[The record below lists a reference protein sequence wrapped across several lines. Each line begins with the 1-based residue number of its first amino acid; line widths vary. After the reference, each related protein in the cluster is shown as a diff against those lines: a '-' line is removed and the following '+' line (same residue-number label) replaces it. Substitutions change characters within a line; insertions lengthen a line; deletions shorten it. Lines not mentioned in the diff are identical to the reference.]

1 MNSRASK
8 TGLLLINLGTPDSPS
23 VPDVRTYLADFLMD
37 PYVIDI
43 PKVFRWLLLH
53 GIILRTRPAKSAAAY
68 QNIWSKETGSP
79 LLYHSLELLK
89 KVRKQMGP
97 SWVVSL
103 GMRYG
108 KPNIE
113 SALAEIF
120 RDADVD
126 RLVIVPLYP
135 QYSLAATESSKAKV
149 LEILKNNFSG
159 RNIEPIFIQDFFDH
173 PAFLRAFASQAK
185 AALGDPNSWDHV
197 LLSYHGIPERH
208 VRKTDPTGTH
218 CLKSATCCDQITANN
233 RLCYRAQCFATT
245 RGLVEE
251 LGLHP
256 GKYTVGF
263 QSRLKGDPWIRPF
276 TDHIIEEFPKR
287 GVKRL
292 AVLCPSFTADC
303 LETVEEI
310 EFREKDRFFKAGGT
324 EIKLVPSLN
333 STDEW
338 VNAVCE
344 IVLTAS

>member
-1 MNSRASK
+1 M
-8 TGLLLINLGTPDSPS
+8 
-23 VPDVRTYLADFLMD
+23 
-37 PYVIDI
+37 
-43 PKVFRWLLLH
+43 
-53 GIILRTRPAKSAAAY
+53 
-68 QNIWSKETGSP
+68 
-79 LLYHSLELLK
+79 
-89 KVRKQMGP
+89 
-97 SWVVSL
+97 
-103 GMRYG
+103 
-108 KPNIE
+108 
-113 SALAEIF
+113 
-120 RDADVD
+120 
-126 RLVIVPLYP
+126 
-135 QYSLAATESSKAKV
+135 
-149 LEILKNNFSG
+149 
-159 RNIEPIFIQDFFDH
+159 
-173 PAFLRAFASQAK
+173 
-185 AALGDPNSWDHV
+185 
-197 LLSYHGIPERH
+197 
-208 VRKTDPTGTH
+208 
-218 CLKSATCCDQITANN
+218 
-233 RLCYRAQCFATT
+233 
-245 RGLVEE
+245 EE